1 MSDQYHFKTVEGFAE
16 GVYTNKGSKFI
27 GFVFPIQTEDE
38 FKLHLK
44 QIKSKN
50 VGARHFCFAWRLHQ
64 QNTIEK
70 SNDDG
75 EPSGTAGK
83 PILNQL
89 KSKEITNSGL
99 VVVRYFGGTL
109 LGTAGLIQAYKGAA
123 TEAIN
128 NANIIKQPITKMI
141 TITLAYAD
149 YSIVMDSLRKM
160 GLKPVMED
168 SDSSAI
174 KLSINLPV
182 HLHDT
187 LYKEMEHLKQ
197 VGCSS
202 IHLL

>member
-16 GVYTNKGSKFI
+16 GVYTNKGSKFL

-182 HLHDT
+182 HLNDT